1 MHGRRASDRGSGGG
15 DVAVGVLRVPV
26 SRDGGLLAMVQLRL
40 RCLLLTV
47 VRLRLV
53 LSLGPVVLLLTVVRL
68 RLRGLSP
75 DGAVVGPGVD
85 HPHLPQ
91 GWHHGWNTGQD
102 GWGGGGG
109 WSNRETPLNTQNTEA
124 VKQKEQ

>member
-15 DVAVGVLRVPV
+15 DVAVGVGVPV

-40 RCLLLTV
+40 RRLLLTL

-53 LSLGPVVLLLTVVRL
+53 LILGPVVLLLTVVRL
-68 RLRGLSP
+68 RLHGLSP

-91 GWHHGWNTGQD
+91 GWHHGWYTGQD
-102 GWGGGGG
+102 GWGGV
-109 WSNRETPLNTQNTEA
+109 TE
-124 VKQKEQ
+124 KHH

>member
-1 MHGRRASDRGSGGG
+1 MHGRRASDRGSG

-40 RCLLLTV
+40 RRVLLTL

-68 RLRGLSP
+68 RLHGLSP

-85 HPHLPQ
+85 HPHLSQ
-91 GWHHGWNTGQD
+91 GRHHGWYTGRD
-102 GWGGGGG
+102 GWGGV
-109 WSNRETPLNTQNTEA
+109 TE
-124 VKQKEQ
+124 KHH